1 MWDYLTGNSYNPL
14 WVNLLGM
21 EFRCR
26 LGTTSGEIIEGVY
39 VAQDE
44 AALRRELEDK
54 GLHVLSLRPRLGIA
68 GLSFGTKTRKI
79 ARHEFLVFNQELA
92 TLLKAGMP
100 LVQSLDILR
109 ARMSNPAF
117 KSVLDDVY
125 EKVRG
130 GTALSDA
137 FIAHGDLF
145 PSVYTASLMAGERS
159 GNLDAVL
166 RRFVAYTKTI
176 DTVRSKT
183 ISAMIYPVILILLAA
198 VLVGI
203 IVIKVVPT
211 FAEFYS
217 SFDAE
222 LPLSTRVIVGISD
235 VVRAQ
240 FYLILAVLAGAGL
253 AFYAWIKQP
262 GRGAQFDRI
271 LLKLPLV
278 GPSVHK
284 FTTSQMAR
292 TLATLLGG
300 GIPLVNALEIA
311 SRSTGNRYMGK
322 ELELVAVRVRE
333 GQGFATTMLERKTV
347 PDVAIKMIEVGESTG
362 ALTEMLNSLAEFYDE
377 EIDTEVARFVTLVEP
392 AMLVFMGVVIAGI
405 VLALYLPLFQ
415 LTSVIGNR

>member
-1 MWDYLTGNSYNPL
+1 
-14 WVNLLGM
+14 M
-21 EFRCR
+21 EYRCR
-26 LGTTSGEIIEGVY
+26 LGTTSGEIIEGIY
-39 VAQDE
+39 VAQSE

-54 GLHVLSLRPRLGIA
+54 GLHVLSLKPRLGIG
-68 GLSFGTKTRKI
+68 GLSFRGERRKVT
-79 ARHEFLVFNQELA
+79 RHEFLVFNQELA

-109 ARMSNPAF
+109 SRLSNPVF

-137 FIAHGDLF
+137 FAAHGDLF

-166 RRFVAYTKTI
+166 RRFVAYSKTI

-183 ISAMIYPVILILLAA
+183 ISAMIYPVILVLLAA

-203 IVIKVVPT
+203 IVVKVVPT
-211 FAEFYS
+211 FADFYG
-217 SFDAE
+217 SFNAE
-222 LPLSTRVIVGISD
+222 LPLSTRMIVAASD
-235 VVRAQ
+235 FIRAQ
-240 FYLILAVLAGAGL
+240 LLWIVVAIGVGAAGFYS
-253 AFYAWIKQP
+253 WIKQP
-262 GRGAQFDRI
+262 GRGAQFDRWM
-271 LLKLPLV
+271 LKLPIA
-278 GPSVHK
+278 GASFHK

-292 TLATLLGG
+292 TLATLLSG
-300 GIPLVNALEIA
+300 GIPLVNSLEIA
-311 SRSTGNRYMGK
+311 ARSTGNRYMGR
-322 ELELVAVRVRE
+322 ELEIVAARVRE
-333 GQGFATTMLERKTV
+333 GQGLAHTLLERQAV

-362 ALTEMLNSLAEFYDE
+362 SLTEMLNSLADFYDE
-377 EIDTEVARFVTLVEP
+377 EIETEVARFVTLIEP

-415 LTSVIGNR
+415 LTSVMGGNP